1 MTNGEKMQEMFPE
14 GKTRRCKGG
23 VVFESDGWCHA
34 YDSDWWNTEH
44 KEPTTKNNLG
54 DDCISRKAVFE
65 TIDDCNRDGLK
76 GIFCSYDDGERF
88 KEYIKNLPPITPQFS
103 SELDK
108 NSKKLEKDFGE
119 SDCISRQAVL
129 ELIADYDLSMGQVVR
144 GIHALPPVTSQEPR
158 WIPVNERLPEE
169 NKTVIASTKYGVY
182 PEARYSKEDGW
193 EWAYESGADYWEE
206 IACNVLA
213 WMPLPQPYSEV
224 TE

>member
-14 GKTRRCKGG
+14 GKIRRCKGG

-54 DDCISRKAVFE
+54 VEWISRDSAIKA
-65 TIDDCNRDGLK
+65 L
-76 GIFCSYDDGERF
+76 
-88 KEYIKNLPPITPQFS
+88 
-103 SELDK
+103 
-108 NSKKLEKDFGE
+108 
-119 SDCISRQAVL
+119 
-129 ELIADYDLSMGQVVR
+129 DYDIKCFEFKSGVSKHMDDIVKLLNTIYETQVNNIKALSSVK
-144 GIHALPPVTSQEPR
+144 PQEPI

-206 IACNVLA
+206 IACEVLA
-213 WMPLPQPYSEV
+213 WMLLPQPYSEV